1 MAEQNPIVE
10 KYRTGSTRTAMPAAA
25 SLTAR
30 QVLAIFRRHIL
41 LIIIMTIIGF
51 AASVGIWKILQIY
64 FPRYV
69 ARTYIEVLSPAPSD
83 PLTIGSVQLE
93 NNLQYNYRR
102 SISNLIKQQRSLQ
115 ELLERNK
122 IKQTEWFSGTGG
134 NIQKAVRSLDRN
146 FGAYPQRDSE
156 FVEIS
161 MTCKKA
167 PEAALIVNEMLDLFL
182 TKQGATKTAEV
193 TDKLI
198 QLEKQKTAVETELQA
213 VEKNLDKI
221 RKDSNITDL
230 DAPESRYF
238 QDTTTIKLNN
248 LELEK
253 DKLNLAIIQFQ
264 TDMNNLAALA
274 IGPITEQIEIIAE
287 KDPVLVSLTQ
297 QLAMQEA
304 KLAGLL
310 ERFGQDHISVQE
322 MNKLVDE
329 TKRAKE
335 ERKAEIGEQIRRA
348 NLQNA
353 RDGLKALQERF
364 QELETLR
371 SQTEAEKKTLD
382 NARVEYDRVLKIR
395 DERLVMLDSIKQQIE
410 KWKIIAT
417 DPETPKV
424 RSVGLAPE
432 PLEMVTS
439 RQWWLWLPAC
449 TMLGLLLG
457 VALSF
462 LAEFSNELV
471 RTSSDVT
478 KYLDIPLLG
487 VIPDASED
495 NQARRVNPGEIV
507 RNAPYSLVSESYRQ
521 CRTNLKLLAKDNPV
535 KYLLVCG
542 GMSGDGATST
552 AVNLAMTF
560 VADDKKVLLID
571 ANFRRPGLNRIF
583 PRMQGIN
590 KKAEAFGLGLSSVL
604 TGQCPFSDAVRSS
617 GIEGLD
623 IIDCG
628 PVPSNPTELLGN
640 KIMKQILA
648 KQRRKYNYVIIDGPA
663 VLMVSDSKVIAG
675 LIDAVLLVFNAATTS
690 RGAAQRTIQELGD
703 FNARILGCV
712 LYAARVIKGG
722 YFEQRFN
729 YFRSYQKTLKSAGR
743 L

>member
-1 MAEQNPIVE
+1 MAEQNPIIE
-10 KYRTGSTRTAMPAAA
+10 KNRAGSARTTPPAAA

-30 QVLAIFRRHIL
+30 QVLGIFRRHIL
-41 LIIIMTIIGF
+41 LIIIMTVLGV
-51 AASVGIWKILQIY
+51 AAGVGIWKLLQLY

-69 ARTYIEVLSPAPSD
+69 ARTYIQVLSPVPAD
-83 PLTIGSVQLE
+83 PLTIGAVQLE

-102 SISNLIKQQRSLQ
+102 SIANLIKQQRSLQ

-122 IKQTEWFSGTGG
+122 IKQTEWFAATDG

-146 FGAYPQRDSE
+146 FVAYPQRDSE

-161 MTCKKA
+161 MACKKA

-198 QLEKQKTAVETELQA
+198 QLEKQKTAVETELRT

-221 RKDSNITDL
+221 RIDSNITDL

-238 QDTTTIKLNN
+238 QDTTTLKLNN

-253 DKLNLAIIQFQ
+253 DKLNLAITQFQ

-274 IGPITEQIEIIAE
+274 SGPITEQIEIIVE
-287 KDPVLVSLTQ
+287 KDPVLLSLTQ
-297 QLAMQEA
+297 QLALQEA
-304 KLAGLL
+304 KLSSLL
-310 ERFGQDHISVQE
+310 ERFGQDHKSVQE
-322 MNKLVDE
+322 MNKLVEE

-335 ERKAEIGEQIRRA
+335 ERKAEIAEQISHA
-348 NLQNA
+348 NLKNA
-353 RDGLKALQERF
+353 QDYLKGLRERF
-364 QELETLR
+364 KELESLR
-371 SQTEAEKKTLD
+371 SQAEAEKKTLD

-395 DERLVMLDSIKQQIE
+395 DERLTMLDSLKQQIE

-457 VALSF
+457 VAMSF
-462 LAEFSNELV
+462 MAEFANELV
-471 RTSSDVT
+471 RTSSDVA

-487 VIPDASED
+487 VIPDPSED
-495 NQARRVNPGEIV
+495 SQTRQVHPSEVV
-507 RNAPYSLVSESYRQ
+507 RKAPYSLVSESYRQ
-521 CRTNLKLLAKDNPV
+521 CRANLKLLARDNPV

-571 ANFRRPGLNRIF
+571 ANFRRPGLNRLF
-583 PRMQGIN
+583 PRMQGVN
-590 KKAEAFGLGLSSVL
+590 KKAEAFGFGLSSVL

-663 VLMVSDSKVIAG
+663 ALLVSDSKVIAG
-675 LIDAVLLVFNAATTS
+675 LIDAVLLVFNATSTS
-690 RGAAQRTIQELGD
+690 RGAAQRTIQELQD

-712 LYAARVIKGG
+712 LFAARSIKGG
-722 YFEQRFN
+722 YFEQQFHS
-729 YFRSYQKTLKSAGR
+729 FRSYQKTLKSAGR
-743 L
+743 I